1 MWRIKQI
8 FDGEYGCEERSDEE
22 KARCVVTL
30 ENERGVR
37 RELSVY
43 DDWLKEKY
51 LEEGSEWTAELFDI
65 CNEEGQPTGGMVE
78 RSHAHAEGIC
88 HRTAH
93 VWVVRM
99 VDGKYQVL
107 LQKRAEDKESF
118 PGCFDTSS
126 AGHIQAGDEPLESA
140 MRELQEELG
149 IHASPEQLNYAGKF
163 HIHYEMEFHGCP
175 FKDNET
181 SFVFCYQEPV
191 DMEKLTLQKEE
202 VETVEW
208 FDLEEVHEACL
219 TRNPRFCV
227 PVEGLRTLMKY
238 LNLPVSC

>member
-8 FDGEYGCEERSDEE
+8 FDGEYGCEERPDGE
-22 KARCVVTL
+22 KAKCVVTL
-30 ENERGVR
+30 ENELGEK
-37 RELSVY
+37 RELRVY
-43 DDWLKEKY
+43 DDWLKENH

-65 CNEEGQPTGGMVE
+65 CNEEGQPIGGIVE

-107 LQKRAEDKESF
+107 LQKRAKDKESF

-140 MRELQEELG
+140 IRELEEELG
-149 IHASPEQLNYAGKF
+149 IHASPEQLSYAGKF
-163 HIHYEMEFHGCP
+163 HIHYEMEFHGHP

-202 VETVEW
+202 VEAVEW
-208 FDLEEVHEACL
+208 FDLEEIHEACL

-227 PVEGLRTLMKY
+227 PIEGLKTLMKY